1 MSRLFDLPLDY
12 QLSMAGVLAVLGVA
26 LLLLLWLRRGS
37 RLRPV
42 RRRIANLGLS
52 IWIFLALVTAVE
64 LYFAVLYDESD
75 AFNTTKVSKLWFDR
89 HVAPVQKV
97 LKFRDDHA
105 TVYRDARD
113 YPPQLVQGQRVV
125 CFVGD
130 SFTYGH
136 GVPNVADRFSDIVGR
151 DLERTQ
157 PGRYFVANL
166 ADAGTEV
173 HWIEA
178 LLEALLADQLPVD
191 VVVYTICL
199 NDIEIYDERSVELY
213 REIGARAPR
222 SWLFQNSYFFNLL
235 HSRIQHAR
243 AARGGGYYSFL
254 RESYAGVPWQ
264 LLRKKLDDIFQLC
277 AKNGID
283 LRVVVFPFLHDL
295 GPDYAFTDAH
305 RQIIDFCRESGVRAL
320 DLQPVLAPHV
330 GKGLTVNRFDAHPNE
345 RAHALAAEAI
355 ERELLDDLFA
365 K

>member
-1 MSRLFDLPLDY
+1 MSRLFDLRLGY
-12 QLSMAGVLAVLGVA
+12 QLSMVGVLAVLGGA
-26 LLLLLWLRRGS
+26 LLLLLRLRRGS

-52 IWIFLALVTAVE
+52 IWMFLALITAVE

-75 AFNTTKVSKLWFDR
+75 AFNTTEVSKLWYRR
-89 HVAPVQKV
+89 HVAPMRKV

-105 TVYRDARD
+105 TEYRDARD
-113 YPPQLVQGQRVV
+113 YPPKLVPGQRVV

-130 SFTYGH
+130 SFTFGH

-151 DLERTQ
+151 DLERTH
-157 PGRYFVANL
+157 PERYFVTNL

-173 HWIEA
+173 RWIEA
-178 LLEALLADQLPVD
+178 LLEALLAYQLPVD
-191 VVVYTICL
+191 IVIYTICL
-199 NDIEIYDERSVELY
+199 NDIERYDERSVQFH

-235 HSRIQHAR
+235 HSRVQQAR
-243 AARGGGYYSFL
+243 AARGGGYYSFV
-254 RESYAGVPWQ
+254 RDSYAGTPWQ
-264 LLRKKLDDIFQLC
+264 LLRNKLDDIFQLC
-277 AKNGID
+277 AENGID
-283 LRVVVFPFLHDL
+283 MRVVVFPFLHEL
-295 GPDYAFTDAH
+295 GPDYAFADAH
-305 RQIIDFCRESGVRAL
+305 RQIIDYCRESGVRAL

-330 GKGLTVNRFDAHPNE
+330 GEGLTVNRFDAHPNE